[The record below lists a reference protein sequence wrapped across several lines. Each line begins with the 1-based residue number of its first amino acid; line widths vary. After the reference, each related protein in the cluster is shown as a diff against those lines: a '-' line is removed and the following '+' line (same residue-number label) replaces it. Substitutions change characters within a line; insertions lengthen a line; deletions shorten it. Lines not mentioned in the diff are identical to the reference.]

1 MSENKTSVD
10 DAYALKTPE
19 DSIKLYKTWASSYDQ
34 DFAKTNDYRSPYEIS
49 KYFDK
54 YSKESDNPILDVGA
68 GTGLVGELI
77 NHNQNRNLIA
87 LDISKEMLNK
97 AQQKGCYNSF
107 LEADLTKELDI
118 ESSSIG
124 SVVSAGTF
132 TYGHVGPEA
141 IDELLRITKSDGL
154 FVLSIHSKL
163 FYESGFDTKLN
174 SLNEIITMP
183 KLHEVNV
190 YGNHPD
196 PDHSNQTIFVTVFR
210 KKIK

>member
-77 NHNQNRNLIA
+77 NYNQGEPL
-87 LDISKEMLNK
+87 
-97 AQQKGCYNSF
+97 
-107 LEADLTKELDI
+107 
-118 ESSSIG
+118 
-124 SVVSAGTF
+124 
-132 TYGHVGPEA
+132 
-141 IDELLRITKSDGL
+141 
-154 FVLSIHSKL
+154 
-163 FYESGFDTKLN
+163 
-174 SLNEIITMP
+174 
-183 KLHEVNV
+183 
-190 YGNHPD
+190 
-196 PDHSNQTIFVTVFR
+196 
-210 KKIK
+210 